1 MAEWSF
7 LGPDYPNRAFDTF
20 PFPYYQ
26 DKESQPAAAQCLAAQ
41 AQPFQCPSPTLT
53 VLLSPAQQGTQQLCE
68 YNPAPKVENPRELRN
83 KAEKQRRDKMN
94 ESVARLASIVPPVVK
109 PGRKMNK
116 RNVLRL
122 AAHYLRSHQHV
133 FGSSIDRGPEFSSA
147 FTQTL
152 LKTLKGF
159 LITTTYKGIIV
170 VVSPNIQEYLGYTE
184 LELLGQDVTTI
195 IHKEDHQLLADQL
208 FPRSCNLTSNGQLL
222 LPREKD
228 AEKAVAEALCN
239 EKRSFI
245 IRFKRLSHQRS
256 EPPQYV
262 TCHVEGSLRKS
273 DRAGTRFD
281 QIVQIGRRVRSRGE
295 NPFSSGND
303 IVFVGMVRP
312 TTETFINESALESF
326 RMEYRT
332 RHSIDGEI
340 IQCEQRIALVTGY
353 MTHEVNGV
361 NAMNFMHRDDVRW
374 VIIALRE
381 MYDEHRLVGESCYR
395 LMTKNGQFIY
405 MRTLGRLDVDK
416 DTKAVTSFVC
426 TNTVVAEQEGKHL
439 IKLMKKKFTLMINNG
454 EEKDFNEE
462 EKEEYSQEDSQQS
475 LPVEDPRQLE
485 KVILHL
491 VTNLPSP
498 DTQNPCKGEIS
509 SHLAI
514 IPPKRERIQRAIEKS
529 YSVIKTIDMAGNRER
544 RSKNL
549 PSTVESGKVA
559 RNQMS
564 DIYSQDDHSDIIRA
578 LCLGICQGPSCTCT
592 SESPEG
598 NNHPISPTENDLYMN
613 YFANTPPNTSVD
625 ETSFNNLSDSRDL
638 PIEFNINNSNFSSD
652 LFCEQESKP
661 SYIQNIGQPI
671 RTERINEPAQQSTN
685 TFLGFSP
692 SNLHEHPAVSPS
704 FCTPNPYVDPTP
716 GTSVEDSYFL
726 ERGRITPSNTI
737 LGDDELVNTIN
748 RIEAEDGVDS
758 RNLVDC
764 FSETED
770 VETETVRLNCEIER
784 LKKSSRKSRNKKRA
798 SGRRNNHTDIYEFKD
813 DETN

>member
-7 LGPDYPNRAFDTF
+7 LERDYPNRAYDVF

-26 DKESQPAAAQCLAAQ
+26 DKEIQPAPAQCLAAQ

-53 VLLSPAQQGTQQLCE
+53 VLLSPAQQGTQQICE
-68 YNPAPKVENPRELRN
+68 YNQTPKGENPRELRN

-152 LKTLKGF
+152 LKSLKGF
-159 LITTTYKGIIV
+159 LITTTYKGIVV

-184 LELLGQDVTTI
+184 LELLGQDVFSI
-195 IHKEDHQLLADQL
+195 IHKEDHQLLAEQL
-208 FPRSCNLTSNGQLL
+208 YPRSCSLTSNGQLL

-228 AEKAVAEALCN
+228 AEKTVAEALCN

-245 IRFKRLSHQRS
+245 IRFKKLSHQRS

-303 IVFVGMVRP
+303 IVFVGIVRP
-312 TTETFINESALESF
+312 ATDTFISESGLESF

-381 MYDEHRLVGESCYR
+381 MYDQHRLVGESCYR
-395 LMTKNGQFIY
+395 LMTKNGEFIY
-405 MRTLGRLDVDK
+405 MRTLGRLDVDR

-439 IKLMKKKFTLMINNG
+439 IKLMKRKFTLMINNG
-454 EEKDFNEE
+454 EPKDFDVE
-462 EKEEYSQEDSQQS
+462 EKEEDTKQS

-498 DTQNPCKGEIS
+498 QPEDTHHNPCSRNGEVS
-509 SHLAI
+509 PSHLAI
-514 IPPKRERIQRAIEKS
+514 IPPQRERIQKAIEKS
-529 YSVIKTIDMAGNRER
+529 YSVIKTIDMASNREWK
-544 RSKNL
+544 SNKNL
-549 PSTVESGKVA
+549 PSTSTKQQIETSE
-559 RNQMS
+559 M
-564 DIYSQDDHSDIIRA
+564 DTQDDHSDIIRA
-578 LCLGICQGPSCTCT
+578 LCLGICQGPPCTCI
-592 SESPEG
+592 SDSPEDT
-598 NNHPISPTENDLYMN
+598 NRILSPTENDLYMS
-613 YFANTPPNTSVD
+613 YLAAAPPTVNVVDTSL
-625 ETSFNNLSDSRDL
+625 TNLSDSRDL
-638 PIEFNINNSNFSSD
+638 PIQFNISSSSFSSD

-661 SYIQNIGQPI
+661 SCSRTSGKPR
-671 RTERINEPAQQSTN
+671 RTEQARKPAGPSSH
-685 TFLGFSP
+685 FSP
-692 SNLHEHPAVSPS
+692 PIIQERRVMSPS
-704 FCTPNPYVDPTP
+704 IRAPKPYVEPTP
-716 GTSVEDSYFL
+716 GTSVEDSYNL

-737 LGDDELVNTIN
+737 LAEKAASSVENLRPKKNQYRHLVTN
-748 RIEAEDGVDS
+748 
-758 RNLVDC
+758 
-764 FSETED
+764 
-770 VETETVRLNCEIER
+770 
-784 LKKSSRKSRNKKRA
+784 A
-798 SGRRNNHTDIYEFKD
+798 S
-813 DETN
+813 

>member
-7 LGPDYPNRAFDTF
+7 LERDYPNRAYDVF

-26 DKESQPAAAQCLAAQ
+26 DKEIQPAPAQCLAAQ

-53 VLLSPAQQGTQQLCE
+53 VLLSPAQQGTQQICE
-68 YNPAPKVENPRELRN
+68 YNQTPKGENPRELRN

-152 LKTLKGF
+152 LKSLKGF
-159 LITTTYKGIIV
+159 LITTTYKGIVV

-184 LELLGQDVTTI
+184 LELLGQDVFSI
-195 IHKEDHQLLADQL
+195 IHKEDHQLLAEQL
-208 FPRSCNLTSNGQLL
+208 YPRSCSLTSNGQLL

-228 AEKAVAEALCN
+228 AEKTVAEALCN

-245 IRFKRLSHQRS
+245 IRFKKLSHQRS

-303 IVFVGMVRP
+303 IVFVGIVRP
-312 TTETFINESALESF
+312 ATDTFISESGLESF

-381 MYDEHRLVGESCYR
+381 MYDQHRLVGESCYR
-395 LMTKNGQFIY
+395 LMTKNGEFIY
-405 MRTLGRLDVDK
+405 MRTLGRLDVDR

-439 IKLMKKKFTLMINNG
+439 IKLMKRKFTLMINNG
-454 EEKDFNEE
+454 EPKDFDVE
-462 EKEEYSQEDSQQS
+462 EKEEDTKQS

-498 DTQNPCKGEIS
+498 QPEDTHHNPCSRNGEVS
-509 SHLAI
+509 PSHLAI
-514 IPPKRERIQRAIEKS
+514 IPPQRERIQKAIEKS
-529 YSVIKTIDMAGNRER
+529 YSVIKTIDMASNREWK
-544 RSKNL
+544 SNKNL
-549 PSTVESGKVA
+549 PSTSTKQQIETSE
-559 RNQMS
+559 M
-564 DIYSQDDHSDIIRA
+564 DTQDDHSDIIRA
-578 LCLGICQGPSCTCT
+578 LCLGICQGPPCTCI
-592 SESPEG
+592 SDSPEDT
-598 NNHPISPTENDLYMN
+598 NRILSPTENDLYMS
-613 YFANTPPNTSVD
+613 YLAAAPPTVNVVDTSL
-625 ETSFNNLSDSRDL
+625 TNLSDSRDL
-638 PIEFNINNSNFSSD
+638 PIQFNISSSSFSSD

-661 SYIQNIGQPI
+661 SCSRTSGKPR
-671 RTERINEPAQQSTN
+671 RTEQARKPAGPSSH
-685 TFLGFSP
+685 FSP
-692 SNLHEHPAVSPS
+692 PIIQERRVMSPS
-704 FCTPNPYVDPTP
+704 IRAPKPYVEPTP
-716 GTSVEDSYFL
+716 GTSVEDSYNL

-737 LGDDELVNTIN
+737 LGDDELVKTIDK
-748 RIEAEDGVDS
+748 IEAEDGVDS
-758 RNLVDC
+758 RNLTIDNFTEPEVDK
-764 FSETED
+764 T
-770 VETETVRLNCEIER
+770 TRYKR
-784 LKKSSRKSRNKKRA
+784 YSRKTRDTKRA
-798 SGRRNNHTDIYEFKD
+798 SGPRMTPPDIYEFKD
-813 DETN
+813 DDVN